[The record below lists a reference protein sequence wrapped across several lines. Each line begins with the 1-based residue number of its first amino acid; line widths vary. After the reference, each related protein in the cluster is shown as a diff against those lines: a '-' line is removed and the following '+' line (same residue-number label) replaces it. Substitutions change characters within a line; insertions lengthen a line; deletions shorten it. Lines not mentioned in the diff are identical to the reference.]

1 MVQDGSCIGRAMTF
15 SLKEIKEL
23 VRSDLKEASKKY
35 GIRCILII
43 KPKLPARLLIFLGG
57 RIDFKMN
64 HQDTRTLLSSA
75 CWSERIWND
84 SDDITFDPHAYAEHF
99 TNDAKSCLRAF
110 LLVVKKANWLRSDIP
125 TNVIDKGMYLQFH
138 FTEDNHGLRKT

>member
-1 MVQDGSCIGRAMTF
+1 MTF

-43 KPKLPARLLIFLGG
+43 KPKAPARLLIFLGG

-64 HQDTRTLLSSA
+64 HQDTRTLLRSA

-84 SDDITFDPHAYAEHF
+84 SDDITFDPYAYAEHF
-99 TNDAKSCLRAF
+99 TNDAKSCLRDF
-110 LLVVKKANWLRSDIP
+110 LLVVKKAN
-125 TNVIDKGMYLQFH
+125 
-138 FTEDNHGLRKT
+138 